1 VQPAPSRGGVALLVR
16 RAFWGLQA
24 LVALGV
30 AMLVAGLVIEDMS
43 PASPILHVLIL
54 PLGLL
59 PVLGPVWAVAT
70 PVLLVLMV
78 LTRNQRGPASDA

>member
-1 VQPAPSRGGVALLVR
+1 
-16 RAFWGLQA
+16 
-24 LVALGV
+24 
-30 AMLVAGLVIEDMS
+30 MLVAGLLVEEFS
-43 PASPILHVLIL
+43 PASPILHVLAL
-54 PLGLL
+54 PVGLL

>member
-1 VQPAPSRGGVALLVR
+1 MR

-24 LVALGV
+24 AVAFGA
-30 AMLVAGLVIEDMS
+30 AMLLAGLVIEEMS
-43 PASPILHVLIL
+43 PASPILQVLIL

-78 LTRNQRGPASDA
+78 LTRNQRGSASDA

>member
-1 VQPAPSRGGVALLVR
+1 MVR

-24 LVALGV
+24 VVAFGA
-30 AMLVAGLVIEDMS
+30 AMLLAGLVIEEMS
-43 PASPILHVLIL
+43 PASPILQVLIL

-78 LTRNQRGPASDA
+78 LTRNQREPASDA

>member
-1 VQPAPSRGGVALLVR
+1 MQAVAAICLV
-16 RAFWGLQA
+16 
-24 LVALGV
+24 
-30 AMLVAGLVIEDMS
+30 MLVAGLLIEEAS
-43 PASPILHVLIL
+43 PASPVLRVLVL

-70 PVLLVLMV
+70 PVLLILML